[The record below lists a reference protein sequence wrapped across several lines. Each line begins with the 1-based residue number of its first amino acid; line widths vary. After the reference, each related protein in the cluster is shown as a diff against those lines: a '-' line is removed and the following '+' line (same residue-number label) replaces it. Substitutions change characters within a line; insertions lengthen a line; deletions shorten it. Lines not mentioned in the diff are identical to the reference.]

1 MRPRLRGP
9 ALAALLGLACPR
21 RADPP
26 PPARQVTPAAAS
38 PGPVRGVERP
48 PAPEVLP
55 DFPAALPDRWE
66 PLGDGVVWR
75 GAEVP
80 FPECRISSPGGVRR
94 LRWVVVRVDLG
105 RATPRVE
112 PVEQARFAALADDP
126 TVRGALNAGF
136 FEPDLRPS
144 GAVVSEG
151 RLLHP
156 PTSHGGT
163 GLVTIADGRARLVP
177 IARDAGVDAIP
188 GGASLVVQCTPRLIE
203 ADGSVGIH
211 RDDGRR
217 AARSVLCLR
226 DGGRTLDLIAA
237 WDPDSPGNGPGLW
250 HLARRL
256 AAPSPVGDPAGCQG
270 ALNLDGGPST
280 AMLVRPAAGR
290 GFLRP
295 GRGPVP
301 WALVLRTR

>member
-1 MRPRLRGP
+1 MRLRRPGP
-9 ALAALLGLACPR
+9 LLAALLGLGCPR
-21 RADPP
+21 RDDPP
-26 PPARQVTPAAAS
+26 PPALQVTPSAAS
-38 PGPVRGVERP
+38 LGPVRGVETPR
-48 PAPEVLP
+48 APEVLP
-55 DFPAALPDRWE
+55 DFPAALSDHWE
-66 PLGDGVVWR
+66 PLGEGVVWR
-75 GAEVP
+75 GTEVA
-80 FPECRISSPGGVRR
+80 FPECRIAAPGGVRR
-94 LRWVVVRVDLG
+94 LRWVVVRVDLS
-105 RATPRVE
+105 RTTLRVE
-112 PVEQARFAALADDP
+112 PVEAARFASLADDP

-144 GAVVSEG
+144 GAMVSEG

-163 GLVTIADGRARLVP
+163 GLVAITHGRARLVP
-177 IARDAGVDAIP
+177 IARDAGVDALP
-188 GGASLVVQCTPRLIE
+188 DGADLVVQCTPRLIE

-226 DGGRTLDLIAA
+226 EGGRILDLIAA
-237 WDPDSPGNGPGLW
+237 WDPDAPGNGPGLW

-256 AAPSPVGDPAGCQG
+256 AAPSPVGDPAGCEG

-280 AMLVRPAAGR
+280 AMLVRPSADR
-290 GFLRP
+290 RFLHP